1 MRIAGGFLIAAA
13 LTLAQPQSFDKYTY
27 EPPSGYTAKAGKG
40 QMEWTKIDQVRK
52 FYCQIVM
59 YESQNSLGSA
69 EADLAAEWKAIVDNS
84 FITKAEIL
92 KRDLPLPSAPQ
103 SIVRIADT
111 TNKQNKSRVIVSLYV
126 LRYPGRYVGIMQLM
140 PNEQAFE
147 ACQGDIAPILPSL
160 ALTDAAPPVSNMPG
174 TVSGT
179 WQRVVAS
186 QTPSRYNMILKQWEY
201 DPVAAMNQFRNE
213 YKYTLRPDG
222 QYTYEVEFDSFNR
235 YQRDRMWEQGRY
247 TVSGG
252 SIQFEP
258 KEYKKGSSDRRQPTI
273 LAPAAPPA
281 PYSRRFILGKHPQ
294 YDSVGLN
301 FQESDGSW
309 SNFSVPK

>member
-1 MRIAGGFLIAAA
+1 MRIAGAFLMAAA

-27 EPPSGYTAKAGKG
+27 QPPSGYTGKAATGRVD
-40 QMEWTKIDQVRK
+40 WTKIDQAK
-52 FYCQIVM
+52 KYYCQIIL

-69 EADLAAEWKAIVDNS
+69 EADLAAEWKAVVDIS
-84 FITKAEIL
+84 FDTKADIL
-92 KRDLPLPSAPQ
+92 KRDLPLPTAPG

-111 TNKQNKSRVIVSLYV
+111 INKRDKSRVIVSLYV

-147 ACQGDIAPILPSL
+147 ACQGDVAPVLPSL
-160 ALTDAAPPVSNMPG
+160 SLTAAPAVAPAPG
-174 TVSGT
+174 SVTGT
-179 WQRVVAS
+179 WERVIAS
-186 QTPSRYNMILKQWEY
+186 QTPTRYNMFTKQWEH
-201 DPVAAMNQFRNE
+201 DPVAAMNQFRNS

-247 TVSGG
+247 TVNGEMM
-252 SIQFEP
+252 QFEP
-258 KEYKKGSSDRRQPTI
+258 KEYKKGSSDRRKETVLSP
-273 LAPAAPPA
+273 APAPA

-301 FQESDGSW
+301 FQEPDGSW